1 MIQLSDEQLHN
12 LGKEALIIIVSSLQ
26 DQLHSLQSQLD
37 HANAQLSDTNRQIEL
52 LTEQI
57 RIMNQRHFGRKSE
70 ANLSEID
77 GQISL
82 FDSFNEVEYLN
93 QNSAKE
99 PEIEEIVIS
108 SYRRSKAKGKR
119 EADLDGLPARIIEH
133 RLSDEE
139 LAAKFPNG
147 YKELPIEVYKR
158 LHIIPETFIVDEHH
172 VHVYAS
178 KSNDGTI
185 LKAPRPRDLFR
196 NSIATPALVASIING
211 KYTNALPLERQ
222 AKTYKMNGI
231 NLATNTMANWVIRS
245 TDMYLSLIYDRMHEL
260 IYDSKVIHADETPV
274 KVMRIDNAKI
284 KNGKKTYMWVYRNRS
299 LKGTHPIVLYD
310 WQDSRRSDHPRE
322 FLKTFSGTV
331 VTDGYQVYHKLEK
344 EREDLKVAGCWIHA
358 RRPFADFIKSVGLTA
373 AKGSIAQEAYDM
385 ITKMLRIDNTFDDL
399 PVSDRKKQRQLVL
412 SEKVDAYFAWTKQK
426 YAQVTP
432 NGSIGKALAYSINQ
446 EKYLRVFLTDGNIP
460 MDNNYAEQAIRPFT
474 LGRKNF
480 VLIESSNGAKAS
492 AVLYSLVETAK
503 ANGLNTFE
511 YFNLLLTEIPQHVGD
526 NNLRFLD
533 NLLPWSPM
541 VQKACSSKYKKS

>member
-70 ANLSEID
+70 ANLYEID

-139 LAAKFPNG
+139 LAIKFPNG
-147 YKELPIEVYKR
+147 YKELPQEVYKR

-178 KSNDGTI
+178 KNNDGTI

-322 FLKTFSGTV
+322 FLKTFSWTV

-511 YFNLLLTEIPQHVGD
+511 YFNLLLTEIPQHVDD

-533 NLLPWSPM
+533 NLLPWSPL
-541 VQKACSSKYKKS
+541 VQKACPSKYKKS